1 MRSTLRILKTE
12 LKVFFYSPIAWL
24 ILLVFAVQVG
34 ASFCGLYSDALR
46 YQEIGYPVYDAT
58 AKVISGM
65 RGLFVQMLNNLYLYI
80 PLLTMGLMSRE
91 YSTGSI
97 KLLYSSPVSNTQI
110 IIGKYLSTM
119 VYGLLLVFVMCLPTI
134 FVGMYVESA
143 DIMMMAVAALGVYL
157 TICAYSAIG
166 LFLSTIT
173 QYQVVAVI
181 STLIVLAVLNFIGNV
196 GQEYDFVRDITFWLS
211 ISGRSKVFLDGMI
224 CTREVL
230 YFILV
235 IFLFLSMS
243 IIKLRG
249 QRLKLPMWK
258 TALNYAVVFVIVFGL
273 GILSSRPKFIKY
285 YDATQAKSNTLTE
298 YSQDVMSKITD
309 GLTITTYANVLDETW
324 IYAEPRNKNRD
335 LTRFEKY
342 LRFKPDIKQKY
353 VYYYGKYYSNY
364 RYERDDYKDKTPYE
378 LVHAIYR
385 WSRQDTTT
393 YMPQEQVWAMDDIRA
408 EGGRLVR
415 VLSRDN
421 GRKAI
426 LRIYDDSHIHPSETE
441 ITVAMKTLVDRPA
454 VPAFVTGHGERS
466 MNDNGDNG
474 YGLLATHR
482 VGRNALINQ
491 GFAPRE
497 ISLEK
502 PVPIDVDFLVISDVK
517 TPYTEQELENYKKFI
532 DRGGNALILG
542 EPRRQKNMNPLIE
555 PLGLKYA
562 DNLLVSP
569 NDLYADD
576 LILANIQSK
585 EVMSPSFAALGA
597 RGIKATMSSA
607 CAIEKLP
614 ETNGFFIDDI
624 MVTDEKG
631 VWIETKPRDF
641 ANEKSVLNPEAGEV
655 EKQYTVASVASRK
668 VKGKDQIII
677 VTGDSDMFSPKELN
691 ANRAGVA
698 AANFSYFREFMYSMT
713 LGKYPINIGREPA
726 PDNKYTASHEVLPW
740 MNLIY
745 KWLIP
750 AIILISSLVVLIRR
764 KRR

>member
-1 MRSTLRILKTE
+1 MRATLRILKTE
-12 LKVFFYSPIAWL
+12 LKVFFFSPIAWL

-34 ASFCGLYSDALR
+34 VAFCGLYTENLR
-46 YQEIGYPVYDAT
+46 YQEIGYPVYEAT
-58 AKVISGM
+58 AKLISDM
-65 RGLFVQMLNNLYLYI
+65 RGLFVLMLNNLYLYI

-119 VYGLLLVFVMCLPTI
+119 VYGLILVFVMCLPTI
-134 FVGMYVESA
+134 FVAKYVESP
-143 DIMMMAVAALGVYL
+143 DIMMMVVAALGVYL

-211 ISGRSKVFLDGMI
+211 ISGRSKVFLEGMI

-249 QRLKLPMWK
+249 QRLKLPVWK
-258 TALNYAVVFVIVFGL
+258 TTLNYSLVFVIVFGL
-273 GILSSRPKFIKY
+273 GLLSSSPKFIKY
-285 YDATQAKSNTLTE
+285 YDATQSKRNTLTE
-298 YSQDVMSKITD
+298 YSQEVMSKITD

-324 IYAEPRNKNRD
+324 FYAEPRNKNHD
-335 LTRFEKY
+335 LKRFEKY
-342 LRFKPDIKQKY
+342 LRFKPEIKQKY
-353 VYYYGKYYSNY
+353 VYYYGNYYSNY

-385 WSRQDTTT
+385 WSRKDTTT

-454 VPAFVTGHGERS
+454 VPGFVVGHGERS

-482 VGRNALINQ
+482 VGRHALINQ

-502 PVPIDVDFLVISDVK
+502 PIPIDVDFLVISDVK
-517 TPYTEQELENYKKFI
+517 TPYTAQELENYRKFI

-562 DNLLVSP
+562 DNMLVSP

-576 LILANIQSK
+576 LILANIRAS
-585 EVMSPSFAALGA
+585 EVMSPSFAALGE
-597 RGIKATMSSA
+597 RGFKATMSSA
-607 CAIEKLP
+607 CAIERMP
-614 ETNGFFIDDI
+614 QTNGFHIDDI
-624 MVTDEKG
+624 MVTDDKG
-631 VWIETKPRDF
+631 VWIETKTRDF

-655 EKQYTVASVASRK
+655 EKQYTLTSVASRK

-677 VTGDSDMFSPKELN
+677 VTGDSDIFSPKELN

-698 AANFSYFREFMYSMT
+698 AANFNYFNEFMYTMT
-713 LGKYPINIGREPA
+713 LGKYPINIGREPS
-726 PDNKYTASHEVLPW
+726 PDVRFTASHEVLPW

>member
-1 MRSTLRILKTE
+1 MRSILRTLKTE

-34 ASFCGLYSDALR
+34 VAFCGLYADNLR
-46 YQEIGYPVYDAT
+46 YQEIGYPVYEAT
-58 AKVISGM
+58 AKLISGM

-91 YSTGSI
+91 YSNGSI

-119 VYGLLLVFVMCLPTI
+119 VYGLLLVLVMCLPTI
-134 FVGMYVESA
+134 FVAMYVESP
-143 DIMMMAVAALGVYL
+143 DIKMMAVAALGVYM

-196 GQEYDFVRDITFWLS
+196 GQEYDLVRDITFWLS
-211 ISGRSKVFLDGMI
+211 ISGRSKVFLEGMI

-249 QRLKLPMWK
+249 QRLKLPKWK
-258 TALNYAVVFVIVFGL
+258 TALNYTGILVVVFSLGL
-273 GILSSRPKFIKY
+273 LSSSPKFIKY

-298 YSQDVMSKITD
+298 YSQEVMSKITD

-324 IYAEPRNKNRD
+324 FYAEPRSKNRD
-335 LTRFEKY
+335 LMRFEKY
-342 LRFKPDIKQKY
+342 VRFKPEIKQKY
-353 VYYYGKYYSNY
+353 VYYYGDFYSNY
-364 RYERDDYKDKTPYE
+364 RYERDEYKDKTPHD
-378 LVHAIYR
+378 LVQAIYR

-393 YMPQEQVWAMDDIRA
+393 YMPQEKVWEMDDIRA
-408 EGGRLVR
+408 EGGRMVR

-426 LRIYDDSHIHPSETE
+426 LRLFDDSHIHPSETE

-454 VPAFVTGHGERS
+454 VPGFVVGHGERS
-466 MNDNGDNG
+466 MNDNGENG

-482 VGRNALINQ
+482 VGRHALINQ

-502 PVPIDVDFLVISDVK
+502 PIPIDVDFLVISDVK
-517 TPYTEQELENYKKFI
+517 SPFSEVEMENYRNFV
-532 DRGGNALILG
+532 DRGGNLLILG

-555 PLGLKYA
+555 PLGLKFA

-576 LILANIQSK
+576 LIIADVQPC
-585 EVMSPSFAALGA
+585 EAMSPSFAALA
-597 RGIKATMSSA
+597 QQGIKATMPSA

-614 ETNGFFIDDI
+614 ARNGFFIDDI
-624 MVTDEKG
+624 MVTADKG
-631 VWIETKPRDF
+631 VWIETRTRDF
-641 ANEKSVLNPEAGEV
+641 ANDKSVLNPEDGEV
-655 EKQYTVASVASRK
+655 EKQYAVATVASRK

-677 VTGDSDMFSPKELN
+677 VTGDSDLFSPKELN
-691 ANRAGVA
+691 ANRAGVSA
-698 AANFSYFREFMYSMT
+698 SNFNYFNEFMYSMT
-713 LGKYPINIGREPA
+713 LGKYPINIDREPS
-726 PDNKYTASHEVLPW
+726 PDVRFTASHEVLPW
-740 MNLIY
+740 MNFIY
-745 KWLIP
+745 KWFIP
-750 AIILISSLVVLIRR
+750 AIILISCLVVLIRR